1 MSNKPLKAKEIRS
14 MSAEERINLLN
25 ELRKELIRLYSQA
38 RAGILTNTARIKI
51 IRKNIAR
58 ILTVINEE
66 KHIGKTIETQQK

>member
-14 MSAEERINLLN
+14 MSVEERINLLN

-38 RAGILTNTARIKI
+38 RAGILTNTARIRI

>member
-1 MSNKPLKAKEIRS
+1 MKAKEIRS

-38 RAGILTNTARIKI
+38 RAGILTNTARIRI

>member
-1 MSNKPLKAKEIRS
+1 MSSKPLKVDDIRE
-14 MSAEERINLLN
+14 MSIEERINLLN

-38 RAGILTNTARIKI
+38 RTGTLTNTSRIRI

-66 KHIGKTIETQQK
+66 KKRKFSG

>member
-1 MSNKPLKAKEIRS
+1 MKAKEIRS
-14 MSAEERINLLN
+14 MSVEERINLLN

-38 RAGILTNTARIKI
+38 RAGILTNTARIRI